1 MSFKKIKKE
10 IEDWQETMQNM
21 DAQFNALD
29 RVLGL
34 SYESPFFNAI
44 TKMQSKYTKAVA
56 RSVGDESDWLLWYWM
71 DNDFGENCLAV
82 KIDGKELL
90 CSGSADIAAIIE
102 KTQQ

>member
-1 MSFKKIKKE
+1 MSFDEIKKE

-29 RVLGL
+29 SVLCL

-44 TKMQSKYTKAVA
+44 TKLQENYTKVVA
-56 RSVGDESDWLLWYWM
+56 TNICDGEKWLEWFWLENGY
-71 DNDFGENCLAV
+71 GEKHLTV
-82 KIDGKELL
+82 IIDREELS
-90 CSGSADIAAIIE
+90 CFDAADLAAIIE